1 MKRTVCI
8 VFIALIVSA
17 LALPAAGY
25 DDVTEAIDYT
35 AYAGTKINVYN
46 WGEYISDGSEDSA
59 DINAMF
65 TALTGIVVNYSTF
78 ESNETLYAK
87 LQSGAASYDVIIPS
101 DYMVA
106 RLASEGMLMEL
117 DFSNIPNYANIS
129 DKYKNLYFDPFNKY
143 SVPYTAGMLGLI
155 YNTKVVTET
164 PDSWGVMWDQAY
176 AKKIL
181 MINNCRDGFSI
192 AQFLLGYSVNGTDE
206 TEWRSALDKLKEQ
219 KPLVQ
224 SYVMD
229 EVFNKM
235 EKGEA
240 AIAAYYAGD
249 FLTMYQNNEDL
260 AFVYPKEGTN
270 IFVDAMCIPKG
281 ARNKAAA
288 ELYINFLLDTE
299 VAVANAEYIC
309 YASPNTKVVENEE
322 YRAYMT
328 ELHENALEYLYPDNT
343 GYKVEYFENL
353 PKDTIT
359 LMNSLWEE
367 LKTDGGFGA
376 GVYIACIAVV
386 VVVGGLITY
395 SVVKKKI
402 REKA

>member
-1 MKRTVCI
+1 LKRTVCI